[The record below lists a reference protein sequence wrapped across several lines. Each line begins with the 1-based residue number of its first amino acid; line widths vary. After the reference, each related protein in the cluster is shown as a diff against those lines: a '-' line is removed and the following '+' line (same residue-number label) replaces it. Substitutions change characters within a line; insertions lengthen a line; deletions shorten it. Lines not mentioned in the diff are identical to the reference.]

1 MPGRRGCPT
10 ILHMADR
17 LGRAAEVRM
26 KARTLL
32 FAALLAL
39 TVGAGVE
46 AARMPKPVSLVDRVE
61 TSWSHGTTLG
71 QGKYQGA
78 SWGNRWW
85 QSLGRAPIVTTPW
98 VQQY

>member
-1 MPGRRGCPT
+1 
-10 ILHMADR
+10 
-17 LGRAAEVRM
+17 M

-39 TVGAGVE
+39 AKGAGVE

-61 TSWSHGTTLG
+61 TSWSRSTPLNKV
-71 QGKYQGA
+71 GKYEGV

-85 QSLGRAPIVTTPW
+85 QSLGRAPLIITPW
-98 VQQY
+98 VRQY